1 MFNLNL
7 NPARSRSASWH
18 QIPSGRQDLATDTVN
33 VATESPHSEDGLVVC
48 ANLPRSR
55 LFKRLPIL
63 ERYFHD
69 DIGAVLLPYVVA
81 GIDDDIL

>member
-1 MFNLNL
+1 MFNLSL

-18 QIPSGRQDLATDTVN
+18 QMPSGGQDFATDTVN
-33 VATESPHSEDGLVVC
+33 IATESPHSEDGLVVC
-48 ANLPRSR
+48 ANLSRSK
-55 LFKRLPIL
+55 LFQRLPIL

-69 DIGAVLLPYVVA
+69 DIDAVLLPYAVA